1 MRAEDSGSY
10 SQNVYIFIL
19 NNSQPQVNSDYC
31 TGVWTRHN
39 LVIFYVTRKE
49 SSTKRTQQR
58 IFWFWGTK
66 SNGNTWE
73 ICIYRLWCLAAPIP
87 ATPIYRLREK
97 CRPCVSTN
105 EIPWKKKLK
114 YVIMLCTALIFRT
127 LRRINSV
134 LNVQEKFKLS
144 RKLSNDEVEGLYMW
158 KCHCTMFHELLL
170 LGKDMRSTASGFLF
184 VMQIML

>member
-1 MRAEDSGSY
+1 MAFHIRIYYFPGTGPIKPLLKNIQNRFMRAEDSGSY

-19 NNSQPQVNSDYC
+19 NNSQPQVNSGYC

-39 LVIFYVTRKE
+39 LVIFYVIRKE

-105 EIPWKKKLK
+105 EIPWKKNWNTWLC
-114 YVIMLCTALIFRT
+114 YVQHWSF
-127 LRRINSV
+127 
-134 LNVQEKFKLS
+134 E
-144 RKLSNDEVEGLYMW
+144 
-158 KCHCTMFHELLL
+158 H
-170 LGKDMRSTASGFLF
+170 SGA
-184 VMQIML
+184 